1 MELVHEERRK
11 GSSRKK
17 KMQLSTVCF
26 VREKL
31 GGFGYS
37 EEATGREKVLKEKK
51 RKKETVIFAP
61 LESLYGAHPKIPQQA
76 LMELGPGTVLGTG
89 YVET

>member
-17 KMQLSTVCF
+17 MMQLSTVCF

-37 EEATGREKVLKEKK
+37 EEATGRGKVLKKK
-51 RKKETVIFAP
+51 ERKKERKK
-61 LESLYGAHPKIPQQA
+61 ESFLHH
-76 LMELGPGTVLGTG
+76 
-89 YVET
+89 